1 MALSCYE
8 PKVVHIDQEFD
19 YKITELA
26 PDFETFIEILQN
38 EDKYDSNADD
48 AD

>member
-26 PDFETFIEILQN
+26 PDFETFIEMPQN
-38 EDKYDSNADD
+38 KNKYDSNIDD
-48 AD
+48 SD